1 MRPASA
7 PARAIAWTLHSCF
20 AAARPEGRAV
30 ARFVERVEADAAGAL
45 KITVRWFGGSGV
57 PDMEMLRVV
66 PGNTRLQ
73 LATFYSEYLSRDA
86 PELALAYVQG
96 VLDSP
101 AAHWRALPV
110 VCGLYDE
117 VLRRWGVRPLAALAR
132 PVYEVCL
139 FAPEPVTSL
148 AALKGRP
155 LRVWSA
161 HQVKTF
167 RRLGLEARVVP
178 QNRMVEAMR
187 RGTVACALYMAEAAA
202 AAPELAQLAP
212 HMSAVHPFSAI
223 PNVIGVSEAAWAELP
238 EALKEVVVD
247 AGAWIAWTSL
257 SESRAATTGADPAGF
272 QRAPAFPEEDRA
284 LIRAAAH
291 EAWAEMAAAAG
302 PAAVLNR
309 QRVLAALNVPVPA

>member
-1 MRPASA
+1 LITWS
-7 PARAIAWTLHSCF
+7 LHSCF

-30 ARFVERVEADAAGAL
+30 ARFAERVEVETGGGL
-45 KITVRWFGGSGV
+45 KIAVRWFGGSGV

-96 VLDSP
+96 VLASA
-101 AAHWRALPV
+101 AAHWRAMPV
-110 VCGLYDE
+110 ISGLYDE
-117 VLRRWGVRPLAALAR
+117 TLRRWGVRPLAALAR

-148 AALKGRP
+148 AALQGKP
-155 LRVWSA
+155 LRVWSL

-167 RRLGLEARVVP
+167 RRLGIEARVVP

-187 RGTVACALYMAEAAA
+187 RGTVSCALYMAEAAG

-212 HMSAVHPFSAI
+212 HMSAAHPFSAI
-223 PNVIGVSEAAWAELP
+223 PNVIGVSEAAWEELP
-238 EALKEVVVD
+238 AELKEVVQD

-257 SESRAATTGADPAGF
+257 SESRAAVPPPDPAGF
-272 QRAPAFPEEDRA
+272 TREAPFPEEDRA
-284 LIRAAAH
+284 RLREAAD
-291 EAWAEMAAAAG
+291 EAWAEMAEAAG
-302 PAAVLNR
+302 PAAQVNR
-309 QRVLAALNVPVPA
+309 QRVLAALRQ